1 MHVRNKKSNIQG
13 RSLNMIK
20 KSDFPYYKEL
30 LIMERIL
37 SLWEQI
43 LSFKRSSHLKKDAI
57 EDIPCL
63 IQ

>member
-13 RSLNMIK
+13 RSLIMR